1 MPTTTPLSPA
11 ATTFDPNTMI
21 AAKKSWRGCG
31 NHIPAA
37 LAGVPEDQW
46 CSCEPRVMIDG
57 KSYPSA
63 AKFEIPGSAWLKN
76 LVGGGGGAGPKD
88 GGKDD
93 L

>member
-1 MPTTTPLSPA
+1 M
-11 ATTFDPNTMI
+11 
-21 AAKKSWRGCG
+21 
-31 NHIPAA
+31 
-37 LAGVPEDQW
+37 V
-46 CSCEPRVMIDG
+46 DG

-76 LVGGGGGAGPKD
+76 LVGGGGGGGGAGPKD